1 MAGIV
6 AGALLSAGVA
16 YAAVGNANIR
26 VSYDGIRIVVGGK
39 VVPTS
44 AQPFVY
50 DKNVYVPV
58 SAVAHALRGTV
69 KWVNKPA
76 AAVVVGPAL
85 PQPVSV
91 YYLGRKLPDGI
102 TNGRSYLAVP
112 AQAAAYAQATG
123 LTAAYTSSG
132 DVLFTPPAHALAAGQ
147 AYLTSLQPSSLSG
160 DFTNTTDYPDG
171 VVGTIA
177 ASVLGR
183 LHAGAHTI
191 EWTVQGGQLS
201 VVPTAS
207 YALGGAWQT
216 LTGALAIDDDT
227 SDFGGQV
234 RLLFTS
240 NGNQVALTKWAS
252 AGAEP
257 VAFSVDV
264 AGLDTL
270 TVAFQLR
277 SPDGHVYQPG
287 GSFTAP
293 SASGTYLAVD
303 VVDPVLTPAA
313 TSGVSGG

>member
-1 MAGIV
+1 MVGVI
-6 AGALLSAGVA
+6 AGALLSASAA
-16 YAAVGNANIR
+16 YAAVGSATIH

-58 SAVAHALRGTV
+58 STVAHALRGTV

-76 AAVVVGPAL
+76 AVEVTGPSL

-102 TNGRSYLAVP
+102 TNGSSYLAVP
-112 AQAAAYAQATG
+112 AQSAAYEQATG
-123 LTAAYTSSG
+123 LTASYTSSG
-132 DVLFTPPAHALAAGQ
+132 DVLFTPPAHPLGAGQ
-147 AYLTSLQPSSLSG
+147 VYLTSLQPASLGG

-171 VVGTIA
+171 VAGTIA

-201 VVPTAS
+201 VVPTVS
-207 YALGGAWQT
+207 YALDGAWQT
-216 LTGALAIDDDT
+216 LAGTLAIDDDT
-227 SDFGGQV
+227 SNFDGQV

-240 NGNQVALTKWAS
+240 NGNQVALTNWAS
-252 AGAEP
+252 AGAQP

-264 AGLDTL
+264 AGLDTM

-277 SPDGHVYQPG
+277 APDGHVYQPG

-303 VVDPVLTPAA
+303 VVDPVLTPVAGGA
-313 TSGVSGG
+313 TGG